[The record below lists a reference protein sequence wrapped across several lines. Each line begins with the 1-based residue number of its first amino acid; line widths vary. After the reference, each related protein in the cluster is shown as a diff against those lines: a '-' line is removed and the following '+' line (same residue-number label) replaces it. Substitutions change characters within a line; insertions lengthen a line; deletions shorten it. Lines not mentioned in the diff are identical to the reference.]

1 MLADLPLRQT
11 GLQVAAREG
20 PGSIFMS
27 LSTKPYIGSRDF
39 YPDQMRFRNWM
50 FGVQADVCRRYGYSE
65 YAAPLIEPLDLYRA
79 KSSEEIVSE
88 QLYRFVDRGEREIA
102 IRPELTPT
110 LARMVAAKINE
121 LPRPLRW
128 FSVGNFM
135 RYERPGRG
143 RLREFFQLNVDLL
156 GPDDFTADAE
166 VLMLAVDLMRA
177 YGASPE
183 QFEVRYSDR
192 RLLEAYLSE
201 YDSEQVRAI
210 SRIIDK
216 RAKIKPAEFE
226 EQLAAACGNG
236 KGVEKVERLLAL
248 TTESLADLPAD
259 ELDPEISGRIA
270 KFAEF
275 LSAQGYGQ
283 GLVFDPGIV
292 RGFDY
297 YTGLIFEMYDRDPEN
312 NRALFGGGRYNRLVG
327 MFGKQEIPAVGF
339 GMGDVTLEN
348 FIVSHGLAPQELSAA
363 RGAYIALMS
372 ADLAGP
378 VAKLAGELRAAGV
391 EVEVALEATKKF
403 GKQFELAEKKGRRFV
418 LVLGEQEL
426 ADGTVRVK
434 DLQSGE
440 QSDVPRASLAA
451 RLSG

>member
-1 MLADLPLRQT
+1 
-11 GLQVAAREG
+11 
-20 PGSIFMS
+20 MS

-39 YPDQMRFRNWM
+39 YPDQMTFRNWM

-88 QLYRFVDRGEREIA
+88 QLYRFTDRGDREIA

-110 LARMVAAKINE
+110 LARMVAARINE

-128 FSVGNFM
+128 FSTGNFM

-166 VLMLAVDLMRA
+166 VLMLAIDLMRA
-177 YGASPE
+177 YGATPE
-183 QFEVRYSDR
+183 LFEVRYSDR

-201 YDSEQVRAI
+201 YETEQVRTI

-216 RAKIKPAEFE
+216 RAKIKESEFQ
-226 EQLAAACGNG
+226 EQLAAVCGNDAG
-236 KGVEKVERLLAL
+236 VAKVEKLLAL
-248 TTESLADLPAD
+248 TTESLKEMPES
-259 ELDPEISGRIA
+259 ELDPEISGRLS

-275 LSAQGYGQ
+275 MSAQGYGE
-283 GLVFDPGIV
+283 GLIFDPGIV

-297 YTGLIFEMYDRDPEN
+297 YTGLLFEMYDRDPEN

-348 FIVSHGLAPQELSAA
+348 FIISHKLAPAELHEP
-363 RGAYIALMS
+363 RGAYITLMS
-372 ADLAGP
+372 DEMAAP
-378 VAKLAGELRAAGV
+378 VATLAGELRKAGIQ
-391 EVEVALEATKKF
+391 VEVALEATKKF

-418 LVLGEQEL
+418 LVLGTDEL
-426 ADGTVRVK
+426 EKGVVRVK
-434 DLQSGE
+434 DLVGGDQN
-440 QSDVPRASLAA
+440 DVPRAELVEI
-451 RLSG
+451 LSA

>member
-1 MLADLPLRQT
+1 
-11 GLQVAAREG
+11 
-20 PGSIFMS
+20 MS

-39 YPDQMRFRNWM
+39 YPDQMTFRNWM
-50 FGVQADVCRRYGYSE
+50 FGVQARVCRRYGYSE

-79 KSSEEIVSE
+79 KSSDEIVSE
-88 QLYRFVDRGEREIA
+88 QLYRFTDRGEREIA

-110 LARMVAAKINE
+110 LARMVAARVNE

-156 GPDDFTADAE
+156 GPDNFTADAE

-201 YDSEQVRAI
+201 YDTEQIRSI

-216 RAKIKPAEFE
+216 RAKIKTSEFE
-226 EQLAAACGNG
+226 EQLATACGG
-236 KGVEKVERLLAL
+236 GAGVAKVEKLLAL
-248 TTESLADLPAD
+248 TTEDLAKAPAD
-259 ELDPEISGRIA
+259 ELDPEIAARISN
-270 KFAEF
+270 FAEF
-275 LSAQGYGQ
+275 LRAQGYGD

-348 FIVSHGLAPQELSAA
+348 FIVSHGLTPAELGDA
-363 RGAYIALMS
+363 RGAYIALMT
-372 ADLAGP
+372 DELKGH
-378 VAKLAGELRAAGV
+378 VATLAGELRAAGI
-391 EVEVALEATKKF
+391 EVEIALEATKKF
-403 GKQFELAEKKGRRFV
+403 GKQFELAEKKGRRFM
-418 LVLGEQEL
+418 LILGDQEL
-426 ADGTVRVK
+426 EQGVVRVK
-434 DLQSGE
+434 DLKSGE
-440 QSDVPRASLAA
+440 QRDISRADLA
-451 RLSG
+451 RHLES

>member
-1 MLADLPLRQT
+1 
-11 GLQVAAREG
+11 
-20 PGSIFMS
+20 MS

-39 YPDQMRFRNWM
+39 YPDQMKFRNWM
-50 FGVQADVCRRYGYSE
+50 FGVQAEVCRRYGYSE

-88 QLYRFVDRGEREIA
+88 QLYRFTDRGEREIA

-110 LARMVAAKINE
+110 LARMVAARINE

-166 VLMLAVDLMRA
+166 VLMLAIDLMRA

-183 QFEVRYSDR
+183 HFEVRYSDR
-192 RLLEAYLSE
+192 RLLEAYLSD
-201 YDSEQVRAI
+201 YDTEKIRAI
-210 SRIIDK
+210 SRVIDK

-226 EQLAAACGNG
+226 EQLATACGDDA
-236 KGVEKVERLLAL
+236 GVAKVKKLLAL
-248 TTESLADLPAD
+248 TTESVAELPAD
-259 ELDPEISGRIA
+259 ELDPEIAGRIS

-275 LSAQGYGQ
+275 LREQGYGD

-348 FIVSHGLAPQELSAA
+348 FIVSHGLAPAELGEA

-378 VAKLAGELRAAGV
+378 VAKLARELRTVGID
-391 EVEVALEATKKF
+391 VEVALEATKKF
-403 GKQFELAEKKGRRFV
+403 GKQFELAEKKGRRFM
-418 LVLGEQEL
+418 LILGETEL
-426 ADGTVRVK
+426 ENGVVRVK
-434 DLQSGE
+434 DLKSGE
-440 QSDVPRASLAA
+440 QQDVPRQDLAA
-451 RLSG
+451 ALGG